1 MKMIKV
7 GTEPTEVISYDECRP
22 RPKLFAAVA
31 GVLARMVGQPRTV
44 VVALQSGQDDLAFW
58 TVWQDGGERPTRDFD
73 PNAALH
79 FGSLMYVKLHAGGKV
94 FAWSA
99 IDDAK
104 ITCWEAGRKPAFEQ
118 LSQLVSFKSRRIPAN
133 SDIRKEMW
141 SRQGCACAL
150 CGRLWPEELISEMS
164 EDHIIPQSKGGDN
177 SKRNLQLACPTC
189 NSSKGNMDNDDA
201 ISYLRPAVH
210 MSYNERRQWRKTFTE
225 KTGNG
230 GPHDRETKA

>member
-22 RPKLFAAVA
+22 RPRLFASVA
-31 GVLARMVGQPRTV
+31 GVVARIGCQPRSV
-44 VVALQSGQDDLAFW
+44 IVALQSGQSDLAFW
-58 TVWQDGGERPTRDFD
+58 KVWQDGEESPTRDFD
-73 PNAALH
+73 PNAALQ
-79 FGSLMYVKLHAGGKV
+79 FGALVYVKLQAGEKV

-99 IDDAK
+99 IENAR

-164 EDHIIPQSKGGDN
+164 EDHIIPRSKGGNN
-177 SKRNLQLACPTC
+177 SEGNLQLTCPTC
-189 NSSKGNMDNDDA
+189 NSSKGDMDNRDA
-201 ISYLRPAVH
+201 ITYLRSAVN
-210 MSYNERRQWRKTFTE
+210 MSVSKRRQWRKTFNE
-225 KTGNG
+225 SIRS
-230 GPHDRETKA
+230 DRSAMEE

>member
-7 GTEPTEVISYDECRP
+7 GTEPTEVTSYDECRP
-22 RPKLFAAVA
+22 RPRLFASVA
-31 GVLARMVGQPRTV
+31 GVVARIGCQPRSV
-44 VVALQSGQDDLAFW
+44 IVALQSGQGDLAFW
-58 TVWQDGGERPTRDFD
+58 KVWQDGEESPTRDLD
-73 PNAALH
+73 PNAALQ
-79 FGSLMYVKLHAGGKV
+79 FGALVYVKLQAGEKV

-99 IDDAK
+99 TDDAR

-141 SRQGCACAL
+141 SRQGFACAL

-177 SKRNLQLACPTC
+177 SKRNLQLTCPTC
-189 NSSKGNMDNDDA
+189 NSSKGDMDNDDA
-201 ISYLRPAVH
+201 KAYLTSAVH
-210 MSYNERRQWRKTFTE
+210 MSPHERSRWHKTFIE
-225 KTGNG
+225 SMGSGRTG
-230 GPHDRETKA
+230 HEE